1 MNYVA
6 KLHIGKRKAVKT
18 QKRKDFAGFLEFQ
31 QDLESGETCL
41 SVAEECTCLQ
51 LGQLEEMLGSN
62 KGK

>member
-31 QDLESGETCL
+31 QDLES
-41 SVAEECTCLQ
+41 V
-51 LGQLEEMLGSN
+51 
-62 KGK
+62 